1 MSLAPL
7 HFDHNCYRV
16 NGQPVYLNSGEFHY
30 FRVPKPDWRQRM
42 ELFKQA
48 GGNCLA
54 TYVPWVIH
62 EPQEGNFVFGT
73 EPFNDL
79 ESFLVTA
86 NQAGLYVIA
95 RPGPY
100 QYSELL
106 YAGLPHWLCEE
117 YSEIL
122 ARDAGGQVINPY
134 SVSYLHP
141 LFLNKA
147 RRWFDRVCPILAR
160 YTVNQGGP
168 IAFVQV
174 DNELA
179 GMHLWFSGPDYHP
192 ETMGFGQPDG
202 RFTRFLRHRYGSLS
216 ALNQAYGM
224 EKTSFEEVL
233 PIAMQG
239 SSSLP
244 ELRRRKDYIDF
255 YLGTV
260 AEYARTLAD
269 WLAEDGLDLPIIHN
283 SGNPEMNALF
293 KETNAVMGKNFI
305 LGSDHYYN
313 LDQNWPQNNPTPQY
327 ARRVFTSLEMLRL
340 MGFPP
345 TVFEMPGGSASHWP
359 PVTPEDAR
367 ACYLTNLA
375 LGMKGHNYYIFTG
388 GPNPPGTGAN
398 TDLYD
403 YGAGIGAN
411 GEIRPLYQ
419 VQKEFGVFIQDHPWL
434 AEARREAD
442 CRFTLDWQQ
451 ARSYLYW
458 QERGEFLLSSPQAWK
473 FMQEGPLT
481 TAFCAGLSPIF
492 CDLESDD
499 WTRDLG
505 TPVVI
510 TASTAMPAVQQERII
525 SFLQNG
531 GKALVAPLLPEYDEN
546 WQPCSRLRDFLG
558 VGRQYSSGKTPT
570 RLNIAGVS
578 NVNNSGQAFFWT
590 AAPDGAEVIGTD
602 ERSGALV
609 AWAVCF
615 AGGGEAVLLGLQ
627 WLHGMSEHAWM
638 FSSLLGR
645 LGLKPKVKCSNPNV
659 WTSLLTSG
667 DHSML
672 FLLNLL
678 SAPMTAE
685 VACQP
690 AWSAEM
696 IDAGLHQLAPMTVS
710 MIEIGNGTGYAI

>member
-1 MSLAPL
+1 MSLAPI

-30 FRVPKPDWRQRM
+30 FRVPKSDWRRRM

-79 ESFLVTA
+79 ESFLETA

-117 YSEIL
+117 YPEIL
-122 ARDAGGQVINPY
+122 AQDAGGQVINPY

-147 RRWFDRVCPILAR
+147 HRWFDRVCPILAR
-160 YTVNQGGP
+160 YTVYQGGP

-192 ETMGFGQPDG
+192 ETMGFGQPNG
-202 RFTRFLRHRYGSLS
+202 RFPRFLRQRYGSLS
-216 ALNQAYGM
+216 ALNQAYAM
-224 EKTSFEEVL
+224 EKTSFEDVP

-260 AEYARTLAD
+260 AEYARTLAE
-269 WLAEDGLDLPIIHN
+269 WLAEDSLDLPIIHN

-293 KETNAVMGKNFI
+293 KETNAVMGENFV

-434 AEARREAD
+434 AEAGREAD

-499 WTRDLG
+499 WTRDRG

-510 TASTAMPAVQQERII
+510 TASTVMPAVQQERII

-531 GKALVAPLLPEYDEN
+531 GKALIAPLLPEYDEN

-558 VGRQYSSGKTPT
+558 AGRQYPSGKTPT

-609 AWAVCF
+609 AWAVRF

-627 WLHGMSEHAWM
+627 WLHGMRGHAWM

-659 WTSLLTSG
+659 WTSLRTSG

-685 VACQP
+685 VTCQP
-690 AWSAEM
+690 TWSSKM
-696 IDAGLHQLAPMTVS
+696 IDAGPQQLAPMTVS
-710 MIEIGNGTGYAI
+710 MIKIEK